1 MTGDIPQESF
11 STSENNRSKSL
22 LFSAAALMLLGFVL
36 APVIWFNHSLF
47 LSINGLHNPAT
58 DRMWLAFTT
67 LGDGLL
73 VGIFLGAFLLVNPR
87 VAVFGILL
95 LLLSAALVHIIKI
108 FFPVFRPV
116 MLLDSVHVVGPILRS
131 GAFPSGHSAA
141 AMSAGLAL
149 AKFGSSRGIGAGAI
163 IMAVMIGLSRVFVG
177 AHFPADVLG
186 GMMCA
191 TVTFIVL
198 DRFIWPEVSSR
209 VPARPSFSNRAFRR
223 VFCLEVLASLYAV
236 SLYSYYF
243 AEVPLVGAVV
253 AFSVLAF
260 LAVGYFK
267 HSSATRLK
275 L

>member
-1 MTGDIPQESF
+1 MTGDIPQESS

-22 LFSAAALMLLGFVL
+22 FLSAGALMLMGLVL
-36 APVIWFNHSLF
+36 APVMWFNHSLF

-58 DRMWLAFTT
+58 DMVWLAFTT

-95 LLLSAALVHIIKI
+95 LLLSAILVHIIKI
-108 FFPVFRPV
+108 FFPVLRPV
-116 MLLDSVHVVGPILRS
+116 MLFDTVHVVGPILRS

-149 AKFGSSRGIGAGAI
+149 AKFSSSKGIGAGAI

-177 AHFPADVLG
+177 AHFPGDVLG

-191 TVTFIVL
+191 TVTFMVL
-198 DRFIWPEVSSR
+198 DRFIWPGLSNR
-209 VPARPSFSNRAFRR
+209 VPARPSFSNRAFKRL
-223 VFCLEVLASLYAV
+223 FCLEVLASLYAV

-243 AEVPLVGAVV
+243 AELPRVGGIV
-253 AFSVLAF
+253 AFSVLVF

-267 HSSATRLK
+267 HSSAK
-275 L
+275 G